1 MVHCCMS
8 LIQPSVTSKNVT
20 HVCIGVAIL
29 APLCDVS
36 KRGEFPTFLYNLHTM
51 TSVCCV
57 CVTWFVCVHAGPAFA
72 GNCHSD

>member
-36 KRGEFPTFLYNLHTM
+36 KRGKHDCMHLMYDAVM
-51 TSVCCV
+51 I
-57 CVTWFVCVHAGPAFA
+57 
-72 GNCHSD
+72 SDD